1 MVGRFSSRESIYREP
16 RSGRARWI
24 VPLVTFMLGALLAG
38 VGVGLVMR
46 GDDAPA
52 VTAAPSPTPTTTT
65 ESEQVAVPR
74 ACLNIA
80 DGAQDL
86 QVLLDQ
92 AMAAARDLD
101 AARLSRLVRRIDT
114 QQTALRDDT
123 EVCQRGVATAT
134 AVPTQHTVTS
144 TVTSTPSAT
153 SAPASTARPRSTA
166 SGTSTARATPRA
178 TTPAPRGTSG

>member
-24 VPLVTFMLGALLAG
+24 VPLVTFVLGALLAG
-38 VGVGLVMR
+38 VGVALVMR

-52 VTAAPSPTPTTTT
+52 VTAAPSPTPTTTS

-86 QVLLDQ
+86 QVLLDR
-92 AMAAARDLD
+92 AMVAARDLD
-101 AARLSRLVRRIDT
+101 AARLSRLVRQIDT
-114 QQTALRDDT
+114 QQSSLRDDT
-123 EVCQRGVATAT
+123 EVCRRGVATAT
-134 AVPTQHTVTS
+134 AVPTQQTVTS
-144 TVTSTPSAT
+144 TVTSTPTVT
-153 SAPASTARPRSTA
+153 SAPATTARPR
-166 SGTSTARATPRA
+166 STARATPRA

>member
-16 RSGRARWI
+16 HSGRARWI
-24 VPLVTFMLGALLAG
+24 VPLVTFVLGALLAG
-38 VGVGLVMR
+38 VGVALVMR

-52 VTAAPSPTPTTTT
+52 VTAAPSRTPTTTS

-86 QVLLDQ
+86 QVLLDR
-92 AMAAARDLD
+92 AMVAARDLD
-101 AARLSRLVRRIDT
+101 AARLSRLVRQIDT
-114 QQTALRDDT
+114 QQSSLRDDT
-123 EVCQRGVATAT
+123 EVCRRGVATAT
-134 AVPTQHTVTS
+134 AVPTQQTVTS
-144 TVTSTPSAT
+144 TVTSTPTVT
-153 SAPASTARPRSTA
+153 SAPATTARPR
-166 SGTSTARATPRA
+166 STARATPRA